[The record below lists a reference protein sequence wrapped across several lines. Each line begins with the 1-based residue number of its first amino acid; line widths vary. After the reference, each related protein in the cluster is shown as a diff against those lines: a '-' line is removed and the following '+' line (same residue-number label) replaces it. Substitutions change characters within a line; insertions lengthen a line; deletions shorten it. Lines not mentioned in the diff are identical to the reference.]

1 MDPIGQCVPL
11 LEAKLEL
18 REPDLYYMP
27 SLEPEDPDGLDQLIL
42 GLSNDIIGMAGLIS
56 RLKRDSAGY
65 AEELARDADIKGM
78 RDEILTSVAA
88 AVEEATD
95 FCSNFEG
102 THLIWASIA
111 LDLINLTHS
120 HGEIMGA
127 LMIYYEWLA
136 A

>member
-1 MDPIGQCVPL
+1 MDPIGQCEPL

-42 GLSNDIIGMAGLIS
+42 GLLNDITGMSALVP
-56 RLKRDSAGY
+56 RLKSDFVGY
-65 AEELARDADIKGM
+65 VEELAADDDIKGM
-78 RDEILTSVAA
+78 KDEILTSVAT

-102 THLIWASIA
+102 TIYMSIFIEPN
-111 LDLINLTHS
+111 LINKSKL
-120 HGEIMGA
+120 I
-127 LMIYYEWLA
+127 
-136 A
+136 

>member
-1 MDPIGQCVPL
+1 MDPIGQCEPL

-42 GLSNDIIGMAGLIS
+42 GVLNDINGMAGLIP
-56 RLKRDSAGY
+56 RLKSDSVGY

-78 RDEILTSVAA
+78 RDEILTSVAT

-95 FCSNFEG
+95 FCNNFEG
-102 THLIWASIA
+102 IVLSNNDIITNKFI
-111 LDLINLTHS
+111 HS
-120 HGEIMGA
+120 RDNF
-127 LMIYYEWLA
+127 
-136 A
+136 

>member
-1 MDPIGQCVPL
+1 MDPIGRCEPL

-42 GLSNDIIGMAGLIS
+42 GLLNDITGMSALVP
-56 RLKRDSAGY
+56 RLKSDLVGY
-65 AEELARDADIKGM
+65 AEEFASDDDIKGM
-78 RDEILTSVAA
+78 KDEILTSVAT

-102 THLIWASIA
+102 IHEYFCRTLSSINKLESASR
-111 LDLINLTHS
+111 
-120 HGEIMGA
+120 
-127 LMIYYEWLA
+127 IYA
-136 A
+136 IKISPKNTNP

>member
-1 MDPIGQCVPL
+1 MDPIGQCEPL

-42 GLSNDIIGMAGLIS
+42 SLLNDITNMAALVP
-56 RLKRDSAGY
+56 RLKTDSIGY
-65 AEELARDADIKGM
+65 AEELASDVDMKGM
-78 RDEILTSVAA
+78 KDEILANVTT

-102 THLIWASIA
+102 IIITIPNEPSPIRFSTIICQKSCITQYIIIVEEL
-111 LDLINLTHS
+111 
-120 HGEIMGA
+120 
-127 LMIYYEWLA
+127 
-136 A
+136 

>member
-1 MDPIGQCVPL
+1 MDPIGQCEPL

-42 GLSNDIIGMAGLIS
+42 GVLNDITGMAGLIS
-56 RLKRDSAGY
+56 RLKSDSVGY
-65 AEELARDADIKGM
+65 AEELACDDDIKGM
-78 RDEILTSVAA
+78 RDEILTSVAT

-102 THLIWASIA
+102 
-111 LDLINLTHS
+111 
-120 HGEIMGA
+120 M
-127 LMIYYEWLA
+127 
-136 A
+136 

>member
-1 MDPIGQCVPL
+1 MGMEFSGMKERIKHLVRSCVGYLAENMDPIGQCVPL

-27 SLEPEDPDGLDQLIL
+27 SLEPGDPDGLDQLIL
-42 GLSNDIIGMAGLIS
+42 GLSNDIIGMAALIS
-56 RLKRDSAGY
+56 RLKSDSVGY

-102 THLIWASIA
+102 THLI
-111 LDLINLTHS
+111 
-120 HGEIMGA
+120 
-127 LMIYYEWLA
+127 
-136 A
+136 

>member
-42 GLSNDIIGMAGLIS
+42 GLSNDIIGMAALIS
-56 RLKRDSAGY
+56 RLKSNSVGY

-88 AVEEATD
+88 AVEEAID

-102 THLIWASIA
+102 IRLI
-111 LDLINLTHS
+111 
-120 HGEIMGA
+120 
-127 LMIYYEWLA
+127 
-136 A
+136 

>member
-1 MDPIGQCVPL
+1 MYNYKKLIKFVLDIFLSCLGYLAESMDPIGQCEPL

-42 GLSNDIIGMAGLIS
+42 GVLNDINGMAALIS
-56 RLKRDSAGY
+56 RLKNDSVGY
-65 AEELARDADIKGM
+65 AEELECDADIKGM
-78 RDEILTSVAA
+78 KDEILTSVAT

-102 THLIWASIA
+102 MI
-111 LDLINLTHS
+111 LINIIL
-120 HGEIMGA
+120 
-127 LMIYYEWLA
+127 
-136 A
+136 